1 LASYSSKQ
9 IFRYFN
15 LSAADCRPDSVG
27 TINSGEEKPDGASF
41 ALIYVNNQPGW
52 MADNTIRVKSRLHL
66 LPEYADKKALLL
78 AGHMEP
84 GDEELKERISATL
97 TESIKFGRYGI
108 EDGPDMEIFEGEDSE
123 GEDNIAGLILPG
135 EWMAKDHEGPE
146 FASVDTA
153 SVKYAPAAHDP
164 IAVFAGY
171 GNDPDAT
178 GFKFVAW
185 FLIEE
190 IELFA
195 PNSVDLARKMRD
207 EKWAADI
214 GREWYVFFIYPLSM
228 LPVVEMRQW
237 PNNGPPFSARTLVYA
252 IHACYT
258 SLTGLVAE

>member
-1 LASYSSKQ
+1 
-9 IFRYFN
+9 
-15 LSAADCRPDSVG
+15 VG
-27 TINSGEEKPDGASF
+27 TINSGEDKPDGASF
-41 ALIYVNNQPGW
+41 ALIYVNNQPHW
-52 MADNTIRVKSRLHL
+52 MAENTIRVTSRLHL

-78 AGHMEP
+78 AGYKELSDEELS
-84 GDEELKERISATL
+84 DEELKARISATL

-108 EDGPDMEIFEGEDSE
+108 EDGPDVEIFDGEDSDA
-123 GEDNIAGLILPG
+123 EDNIAGLIIPG
-135 EWMAKDHEGPE
+135 EWMPENHESPE
-146 FASVDTA
+146 FASVDTP

-171 GNDPDAT
+171 GNNPDVT

-214 GREWYVFFIYPLSM
+214 GREWYVFSICPLST
-228 LPVVEMRQW
+228 LP
-237 PNNGPPFSARTLVYA
+237 
-252 IHACYT
+252 
-258 SLTGLVAE
+258 GL